1 VAAIIDPNWYPNQA
15 SHLRRSYF
23 QHLSQPP
30 SAASAPA
37 GKSAFAAPGA
47 SPGVLGT
54 KGGVVGH
61 CSHKDDQLVLSR
73 SQFVNST
80 VEVVCTCPNNSQS
93 WMPTEGLRRLEFP
106 ICGP

>member
-1 VAAIIDPNWYPNQA
+1 
-15 SHLRRSYF
+15 
-23 QHLSQPP
+23 
-30 SAASAPA
+30 
-37 GKSAFAAPGA
+37 
-47 SPGVLGT
+47 
-54 KGGVVGH
+54 VGH
-61 CSHKDDQLVLSR
+61 CSYKDDQLVLSR

>member
-1 VAAIIDPNWYPNQA
+1 
-15 SHLRRSYF
+15 
-23 QHLSQPP
+23 
-30 SAASAPA
+30 
-37 GKSAFAAPGA
+37 
-47 SPGVLGT
+47 
-54 KGGVVGH
+54 VGH